1 MRLLLYGG
9 TFDPPHNGHLNNLR
23 AAAARVRP
31 DRVVVMPAGLSPFKQ
46 STAAPGSARVEMCAC
61 FRALEAEGAVP
72 ALCVSGWE
80 VEQAA
85 LGRRNYT
92 VLTLEMLARTY
103 PEAELYMAMGSDMLL
118 SFDSWHRWQ
127 EILRLARLVVTSRN
141 VGDAP
146 ELHAKAKQMDPTGA
160 RILFAQVEALP
171 MASSNLRAR
180 LAAGEVCENELP
192 ALVRR
197 VIRREGLYRADR
209 GGKAETM
216 NLKQAKELVRGRLSD
231 KRYEHTLNV
240 RKMAVKLARR
250 YGVDEDKAALAALLH
265 DSAKE
270 ISKDEMRAIMRA
282 HPELAEGGE
291 ERPTPV
297 WHGICA
303 AILARTEWGVEDE
316 AVLSAIAC
324 HTAGKPGMSRLDKI
338 VYLADMSSK
347 ERDWPGVNKLRKL
360 ELKDLDLAM
369 LAALRQTNDFVLSQ
383 GKPLD
388 PMSKAAYDEI
398 KAEVDARAAKAG

>member
-1 MRLLLYGG
+1 MRVLLYGG
-9 TFDPPHNGHLNNLR
+9 SFDPPHYRHMNNLR

-31 DRVVVMPAGLSPFKQ
+31 DRVVVMPAGVSPFKQ
-46 STAAPGSARVEMCAC
+46 GTTASGPLRVEMCGC
-61 FRALEAEGAVP
+61 FAALARELGFGLE
-72 ALCVSGWE
+72 VSGWE

-180 LAAGEVCENELP
+180 LAAGEACENELP

-209 GGKAETM
+209 GESGNHESETGKGAC
-216 NLKQAKELVRGRLSD
+216 
-231 KRYEHTLNV
+231 
-240 RKMAVKLARR
+240 AR
-250 YGVDEDKAALAALLH
+250 
-265 DSAKE
+265 
-270 ISKDEMRAIMRA
+270 
-282 HPELAEGGE
+282 
-291 ERPTPV
+291 PV
-297 WHGICA
+297 
-303 AILARTEWGVEDE
+303 E
-316 AVLSAIAC
+316 
-324 HTAGKPGMSRLDKI
+324 
-338 VYLADMSSK
+338 
-347 ERDWPGVNKLRKL
+347 
-360 ELKDLDLAM
+360 
-369 LAALRQTNDFVLSQ
+369 
-383 GKPLD
+383 
-388 PMSKAAYDEI
+388 
-398 KAEVDARAAKAG
+398 